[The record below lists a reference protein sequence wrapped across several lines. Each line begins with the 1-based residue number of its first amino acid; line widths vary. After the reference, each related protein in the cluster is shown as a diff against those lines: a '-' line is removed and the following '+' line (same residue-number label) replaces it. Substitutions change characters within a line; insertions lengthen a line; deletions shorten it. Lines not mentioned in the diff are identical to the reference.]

1 MPLHGRRTHVL
12 VCAGTRVDHYSYHTV
27 NRNLSP
33 PLLPRQLTPKE
44 KEVSDYVMEK
54 FFKPLND
61 SGKQHWEGVEVREFW
76 NTIGTK
82 ADELI
87 AKRYP
92 DFRSTLSPLAP
103 P

>member
-1 MPLHGRRTHVL
+1 MCLSVQAHVWTTTH
-12 VCAGTRVDHYSYHTV
+12 HTL

-33 PLLPRQLTPKE
+33 PLPPPQLTPKE

-92 DFRSTLSPLAP
+92 NFRSTLSPLAP